1 MTETITQAKLATLI
15 TNGESEVTEFKESFN
30 DEAIE
35 TLVAFM
41 NAKGGTLL
49 IGVKNTGNICG
60 YSIGKKTLEDIA
72 NQIQASTDPRIQPSI
87 STINHEGKV
96 IVVITVSPSISAPI
110 NMRGK
115 YVRRVGRTNQRMSHE
130 EIMQRIVASNGIS
143 WDAAIEPIASLSEL
157 NMDEVDKFVE
167 IVKKVGRQP
176 IPANTPSIKFLQK
189 IELVKDDKPTR
200 ASLLLF
206 GNNPRSYFSSAFLK
220 LGRFRSPILIVDDRE
235 AHGTLINQ
243 LDETMAW
250 FKERLETEFIITG
263 NPQREVRWEYPLDA
277 IREAVINLLC
287 HRDYTSLAHSQIR
300 LYDDKL
306 EFWNAG
312 SLPGILTPELL
323 LVEHD
328 SMPRNSKI
336 ADAFFYMGLIEQWG
350 SGTTRIASELQAY
363 GYPLPQFKAELGRFR
378 LIFYRTALIKELLK
392 NANLSE
398 RQLKATAYVKDHG
411 SIDNSKYQ
419 ELSNVSKS
427 TATRELKEL
436 VEKGIFVVEGSKGQ
450 GVKYKFK

>member
-15 TNGESEVTEFKESFN
+15 TNGESEVAEFKESFN

-49 IGVKNTGNICG
+49 IGVKNSGSICG

-72 NQIQASTDPRIQPSI
+72 NQIQVSTDPRIQPSI
-87 STINHEGKV
+87 STINHEDKV

-110 NMRGK
+110 SMRGK
-115 YVRRVGRTNQRMSHE
+115 YIRRVGRTNQRMSHE
-130 EIMQRIVASNGIS
+130 EIMQRIIASNGIS
-143 WDAAIEPIASLSEL
+143 WDAAIEPNASLSDL
-157 NMDEVDKFVE
+157 NMDAIDKFVE
-167 IVKKVGRQP
+167 VVKKVGRQP

-189 IELVKDDKPTR
+189 IELVKDNKPTR

-220 LGRFRSPILIVDDRE
+220 LGRFRSPILIIDDRE

-328 SMPRNSKI
+328 SMPRNSKV

-378 LIFYRTALIKELLK
+378 LIFYRTSLIDELLK
-392 NANLSE
+392 NAHLSE
-398 RQLKATAYVKDHG
+398 RQLKAIAYLKKNG
-411 SIDNSKYQ
+411 SISNSEYQ
-419 ELSNVSKS
+419 KITAVSSRTASRELG
-427 TATRELKEL
+427 ELKE
-436 VEKGIFVVEGSKGQ
+436 KGILLSEGIKGR
-450 GVKYKFK
+450 GIIYKLK